1 MPKLYPGITQPVGR
15 GRFFVFFLTS
25 VFFPFFLL
33 AQPTITSFAPL
44 SGPIGT
50 TVTITGSNF
59 NATPSSNVVYFGAAK
74 ATVSAASTTSLTV
87 TVPTGASYEPLTV
100 TTGGLTAF
108 STKLFNVTF
117 SDPGQFTAQAFGT
130 TQPKSTGAANPV
142 AICAKDLDGDGKTD
156 LAVIAGTDLLVY
168 SNASTPG
175 FPQFNQLTTSY
186 TPDPLDYP
194 VTVAVGDL
202 DGDGKPDLAVS
213 MLYSAYIY
221 IYLNT
226 STPGNIS
233 FSTMPPFQLSAS
245 LNIVNMVIADV
256 NGDGKP
262 DIAASSEN
270 GPTSDANVYTNAST
284 PGSLSFPS
292 KTNLPMSS
300 TPYPGMILIADL
312 DGDGMPDIAFTEYN
326 SSQVYLYHNT
336 GTPGGPVS
344 FTVAPAVVTGPP
356 TDSHNMAPGPFG
368 LAAADLDGDGK
379 IDLVAGNQSQNDLV
393 LLRNTSSPGNIN
405 FTAEPSTPSAVAWSG
420 NIVISDL
427 DGDGLPD
434 VSLVASTGSD
444 SVYVYR
450 NTSTPGHI
458 GLASYVNYL
467 ANSGAFWLAAADLD
481 GDGLP
486 DLSVANSGQSYIS
499 ILINK
504 KADGI
509 SITSFSPISGVTGT
523 TVTIT
528 GTNFTGVN
536 DVSIGGIEAIPFTV
550 VSPTTITATVG
561 AGASGLVKVTTP
573 TSFATKDGFTF
584 NIQPQTIT
592 TFSPQ
597 TGSAGIVVLIEGT
610 GFLVN
615 GVNGVSFGGT
625 NAASYTKISDTEI
638 SAVVGQGS
646 TGSVRVISPASTVV
660 SSANF
665 IYTTAVPVGPPSV
678 TSFSPLSATQG
689 TDITIIGSNFSNVTG
704 VTFGGTP
711 AQLIQIKSDNIIVAR
726 VAGGTTG
733 DVSVTGS
740 NGTVSYPGF
749 TFLTAPPPPAPPK
762 ITAFS
767 PQSAG
772 SGMNVN
778 IRGINLSDVTTVTFG
793 GSLSASIIHMSDTL
807 IVGVV
812 GTGATGRVR
821 VASAAGADS
830 LNGFVYVQDTTQT
843 APTGGVFQLVQFS
856 GAINN
861 NQPRLN
867 WQVRNDG
874 AISYYAVERSI
885 DGSLFNVIGTVPV
898 SNKTGTGH
906 NYTFSDLSPKNGVN
920 FYRLKMQ
927 DTTTHFVYSSAIQ
940 LQLSGGSAPLLAIYP
955 NPVKYGFF
963 LVDLPATANASVF
976 RLSDFS
982 GRIIKIQAVPT
993 GVPQVRIDVPGIPR
1007 GTYQLS
1013 WTDGTRTAYQ
1023 TILVL

>member
-15 GRFFVFFLTS
+15 GRYFVFFLTS

-33 AQPTITSFAPL
+33 AQPRITSFAPL
-44 SGPIGT
+44 FGPIGT

-59 NATPSSNVVYFGAAK
+59 SATPSSNIVYFGAAK

-130 TQPKSTGAANPV
+130 TQPVSTGTDDPV
-142 AICAKDLDGDGKTD
+142 GVCAKDLDGDGKTD
-156 LAVIAGTDLLVY
+156 LAVIAGKNLLIY

-175 FPQFNQLTTSY
+175 FPAFNQLTTSF
-186 TPDPLDYP
+186 TPDPLHVP
-194 VTVAVGDL
+194 MTIAVGDL

-213 MLYSAYIY
+213 MTNSAYIY
-221 IYLNT
+221 TYLNT

-233 FSTMPPFQLSAS
+233 FTQSPAPINASA
-245 LNIVNMVIADV
+245 NVVDMVIADV

-262 DIAASSEN
+262 DIAATAQN
-270 GPTSDANVYTNAST
+270 GDFGDATIYTNTST
-284 PGSLSFPS
+284 PGSLSFF
-292 KTNLPMSS
+292 TNPALPM
-300 TPYPGMILIADL
+300 TGQVYPGMIVVADL
-312 DGDGMPDIAFTEYN
+312 DGDGMPDIACAEFNTG
-326 SSQVYLYHNT
+326 QVYLYHNT
-336 GTPGGPVS
+336 STPGGPFSYTAATPV
-344 FTVAPAVVTGPP
+344 PTGPAL
-356 TDSHNMAPGPFG
+356 DGQGMQPGPFG

-379 IDLVAGNQSQNDLV
+379 IDLVAANQYQNDLA
-393 LLRNTSSPGNIN
+393 LLRNTSSPGNIS
-405 FTAEPSTPSAVAWSG
+405 FTAETATPPAVTYNG
-420 NIVISDL
+420 HLLISDL

-434 VSLVASTGSD
+434 VNLVASD
-444 SVYVYR
+444 NFVYVYH
-450 NTSTPGHI
+450 NTSTIGHMD
-458 GLASYVNYL
+458 LAPYVSYQ

-486 DLSVANSGQSYIS
+486 DLSVANSLQSYLS
-499 ILINK
+499 VLINK
-504 KADGI
+504 KADGL
-509 SITSFSPISGVTGT
+509 SITSFSPTSGVTGT

-528 GTNFTGVN
+528 GSNFTGVN
-536 DVSIGGIEAIPFTV
+536 AVSFGNVNANFTY
-550 VSPTTITATVG
+550 VSPTTITAVVG
-561 AGASGLVKVTTP
+561 AGASGTVKVSSP
-573 TSFATKDGFTF
+573 TAFATKDGFTF
-584 NIQPQTIT
+584 NIQPQTIS

-597 TGSAGIVVLIEGT
+597 SGSTGTVVLIEGT
-610 GFLVN
+610 GFVAN

-625 NAASYTKISDTEI
+625 NAPDYTIISDTEI
-638 SAVVGQGS
+638 SVVVDQGS
-646 TGSVRVISPASTVV
+646 TGSVRVSSPANTAV
-660 SSANF
+660 SSDNF
-665 IYTTAVPVGPPSV
+665 IYSATQSTGQPTVS
-678 TSFSPLSATQG
+678 SFSPMSATQG
-689 TDITIIGSNFSNVTG
+689 TDITINGSNFINITD
-704 VTFGGTP
+704 VTFGGVSAHTFHVY
-711 AQLIQIKSDNIIVAR
+711 SDNLIHAIVDVGATGS
-726 VAGGTTG
+726 VA
-733 DVSVTGS
+733 VTGS
-740 NGTVSYPGF
+740 NGTGSYPGF

-762 ITAFS
+762 MTAFS
-767 PQSAG
+767 PKSAS
-772 SGMNVN
+772 SGMQVN
-778 IRGINLSDVTTVTFG
+778 ITGINLSAVTTVTFG
-793 GSLSASIIHMSDTL
+793 NSLAVSVTPLSDTL
-807 IVGVV
+807 IIAVV
-812 GTGATGRVR
+812 GTGATGKVR

-830 LNGFVYVQDTTQT
+830 LNGFTFIVDTTQT
-843 APTGGVFQLVQFS
+843 APTSGVFQLVQFS

-874 AISYYAVERSI
+874 AIAYYAVERSI
-885 DGSLFNVIGTVPV
+885 DGSQFNVIGTVPV

-906 NYTFSDLSPKNGVN
+906 NYAFSDLSPKNGVN

-927 DTTTHFVYSSAIQ
+927 DTTTHFVYSSAIA

-963 LVDLPATANASVF
+963 LVDLPVTTNASVF

-982 GRIIKIQAVPT
+982 GRILKTQPVPT
-993 GVPQVRIDVPGIPR
+993 GVPQVRINVPGIPR